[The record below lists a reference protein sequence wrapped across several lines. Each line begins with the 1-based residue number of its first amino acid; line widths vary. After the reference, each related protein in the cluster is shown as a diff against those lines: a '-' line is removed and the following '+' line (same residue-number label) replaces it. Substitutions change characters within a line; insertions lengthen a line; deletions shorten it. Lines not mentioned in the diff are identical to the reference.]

1 MTEGPIFK
9 NS

>member
-9 NS
+9 YS